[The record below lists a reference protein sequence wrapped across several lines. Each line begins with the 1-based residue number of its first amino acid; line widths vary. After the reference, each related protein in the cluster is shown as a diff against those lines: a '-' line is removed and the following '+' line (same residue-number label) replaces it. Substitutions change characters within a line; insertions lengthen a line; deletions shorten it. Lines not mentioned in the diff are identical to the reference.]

1 MKHIHMPKVDARYWA
16 SITMASIF
24 GTNLGDFYAH
34 ESGLGILTGL
44 GVLTALAGLALF
56 AERRD
61 ARAHEAYYWL
71 AIIIIR
77 TGATNIADYLAF
89 EMNIPAIPLSIA
101 LGLGIAALA
110 LWMARTET
118 RAEIEANGGLPAT
131 DGKYWVAML
140 FAGVFGTVLGDV
152 VSHYY
157 SQANASLGLGF
168 LLAVILLGRWQ
179 GTVAAIPGYWLTVSV
194 ARTAG
199 TAMGDWLAENKIFDI
214 GLSLSTLVTGTVFV
228 GILLLWRNG
237 MRLSPVDERAG

>member
-1 MKHIHMPKVDARYWA
+1 MKHIHMPRVDARYWA

-34 ESGLGILTGL
+34 ESGLGIVP
-44 GVLTALAGLALF
+44 GVAILAALAGMAFL

-61 ARAHEAYYWL
+61 QGSHEFYYWL
-71 AIIIIR
+71 VIIIIR

-89 EMNIPAIPLSIA
+89 AVHIPAIPLSIA
-101 LGLGIAALA
+101 LGAGIAVLA
-110 LWMARTET
+110 AWMAMTESK
-118 RAEIEANGGLPAT
+118 AEVEANRGLPAT

-152 VSHYY
+152 CSHYY
-157 SQANASLGLGF
+157 TEAHAAIGLGL

-179 GTVAAIPGYWLTVSV
+179 GVVAASPGYWLTVSV

-214 GLSLSTLVTGTVFV
+214 GLTVSTFITGLVFV
-228 GILLLWRNG
+228 GILVMWRSG
-237 MRLSPVDERAG
+237 TRQMAPASSG

>member
-1 MKHIHMPKVDARYWA
+1 MKHIHMPKVDARYWT

-34 ESGLGILTGL
+34 ESGLGIVP
-44 GVLTALAGLALF
+44 GVGILAALAAMVFL

-61 ARAHEAYYWL
+61 TRIHELYYWL
-71 AIIIIR
+71 VIIIIR

-89 EMNIPAIPLSIA
+89 RVHIPAIPLSIA
-101 LGLGIAALA
+101 LGAAIAGFAA
-110 LWMARTET
+110 WMAMTESK
-118 RAEIEANGGLPAT
+118 AEIEANRGLPDT

-157 SQANASLGLGF
+157 TEANASIGLGL
-168 LLAVILLGRWQ
+168 LLAIILLGRWQ
-179 GTVAAIPGYWLTVSV
+179 GIVAAIPGYWLTVSV

-214 GLSLSTLVTGTVFV
+214 GLTVSTLITGCVFV
-228 GILLLWRNG
+228 GILLLWRSSGTREMAPANTG
-237 MRLSPVDERAG
+237 

>member
-1 MKHIHMPKVDARYWA
+1 MPKVDARYWA

-34 ESGLGILTGL
+34 ESGLGILSGL
-44 GVLTALAGLALF
+44 AVLALLAGIAFL

-61 ARAHEAYYWL
+61 TNAHELYYWL
-71 AIIIIR
+71 VIIIIR
-77 TGATNIADYLAF
+77 TGATNIADTLAF
-89 EMNIPAIPLSIA
+89 ELNIPAIPLSIA
-101 LGLGIAALA
+101 LGAAIAALA
-110 LWMARTET
+110 VWMTRTESK
-118 RAEIEANGGLPAT
+118 AEIEANGGLPAT

-168 LLAVILLGRWQ
+168 ILALLLLGRWQ
-179 GTVAAIPGYWLTVSV
+179 GMVAAIPGYWLTVSV

-214 GLSLSTLVTGTVFV
+214 GLSLSTLMTGIVFV
-228 GILLLWRNG
+228 GILVLWRSG
-237 MRLSPVDERAG
+237 TRQMAPVNPG

>member
-1 MKHIHMPKVDARYWA
+1 MKHIHMPRVDARYWA

-34 ESGLGILTGL
+34 ESGLGIVA
-44 GVLTALAGLALF
+44 GVGILAALAGLVFL

-61 ARAHEAYYWL
+61 TRAHELYYWL
-71 AIIIIR
+71 VIIIIR

-89 EMNIPAIPLSIA
+89 RVHIPAIPLSIA
-101 LGLGIAALA
+101 LGAAIAGFAA
-110 LWMARTET
+110 WMAMTESK
-118 RAEIEANGGLPAT
+118 AEVEANQGLPDT

-152 VSHYY
+152 CSHYY
-157 SQANASLGLGF
+157 TEANASLGLG
-168 LLAVILLGRWQ
+168 LILAVILLGRWQ
-179 GTVAAIPGYWLTVSV
+179 GIVAAIPGYWLTVSV

-214 GLSLSTLVTGTVFV
+214 GLSVSTLITGCVFV
-228 GILLLWRNG
+228 GILLLWRSAP
-237 MRLSPVDERAG
+237 RLKPA

>member
-34 ESGLGILTGL
+34 ESGLGIVA
-44 GVLTALAGLALF
+44 GVGILAALAGLVFL

-61 ARAHEAYYWL
+61 TRAHELYYWL
-71 AIIIIR
+71 VIIIIR
-77 TGATNIADYLAF
+77 TGATT
-89 EMNIPAIPLSIA
+89 IA
-101 LGLGIAALA
+101 LGAAIAGFAA
-110 LWMARTET
+110 WMAMTESK
-118 RAEIEANGGLPAT
+118 AEIEANRGLPDT

-152 VSHYY
+152 CSHYY
-157 SQANASLGLGF
+157 TEANASLGLG
-168 LLAVILLGRWQ
+168 LILAVILLGRWQ
-179 GTVAAIPGYWLTVSV
+179 GIVAAIPGYWLTVSV

-214 GLSLSTLVTGTVFV
+214 GLSVSTLITGCVFV
-228 GILLLWRNG
+228 GILLLWRSTA
-237 MRLSPVDERAG
+237 RLNPA

>member
-1 MKHIHMPKVDARYWA
+1 MKHIHMPRVDARYWA

-34 ESGLGILTGL
+34 ESGLGIVP
-44 GVLTALAGLALF
+44 GVAILAALAGMAFL

-61 ARAHEAYYWL
+61 QGSHEFYYWL
-71 AIIIIR
+71 VIIIIR

-89 EMNIPAIPLSIA
+89 AVHIPAIPLSIA
-101 LGLGIAALA
+101 LGAGIAVLA
-110 LWMARTET
+110 AWMAMTESK
-118 RAEIEANGGLPAT
+118 AEIEANRGLPAT

-152 VSHYY
+152 CSHYY
-157 SQANASLGLGF
+157 TEAHAAIGLGL

-179 GTVAAIPGYWLTVSV
+179 GIVAAIPGYWLTVSV

-214 GLSLSTLVTGTVFV
+214 GLTVSTFITGLVFV
-228 GILLLWRNG
+228 GILVMWRSG
-237 MRLSPVDERAG
+237 TRQMAPASSG

>member
-1 MKHIHMPKVDARYWA
+1 MKHIHMPRVDARYWA

-34 ESGLGILTGL
+34 ESGLGIVP
-44 GVLTALAGLALF
+44 GVAILAVLAGLAF
-56 AERRD
+56 IAERRD
-61 ARAHEAYYWL
+61 QSSHEFYYWL
-71 AIIIIR
+71 VIIIIR

-89 EMNIPAIPLSIA
+89 AVKIPAIPLSIA
-101 LGLGIAALA
+101 LGAGIAVLA
-110 LWMARTET
+110 AWMAMTESK
-118 RAEIEANGGLPAT
+118 AEIEANRGLPDT
-131 DGKYWVAML
+131 DVKYWIAML

-157 SQANASLGLGF
+157 TEANASLGLGL

-179 GTVAAIPGYWLTVSV
+179 GIVAAIPGYWLTVSV

-214 GLSLSTLVTGTVFV
+214 GLTVSTFITGLVFV
-228 GILLLWRNG
+228 GILVLWRSG
-237 MRLSPVDERAG
+237 RRLEPA

>member
-1 MKHIHMPKVDARYWA
+1 MKHIHMPRVDARYWA

-34 ESGLGILTGL
+34 ESGLGIVP
-44 GVLTALAGLALF
+44 GVAILAALAGMAFLA
-56 AERRD
+56 EQRD
-61 ARAHEAYYWL
+61 QGSHEFYYWL
-71 AIIIIR
+71 VIIIIR

-89 EMNIPAIPLSIA
+89 AVHIPAIPLSIA
-101 LGLGIAALA
+101 LGAGIAVLA
-110 LWMARTET
+110 AWMAMTESK
-118 RAEIEANGGLPAT
+118 AEVEANRGLPAT

-152 VSHYY
+152 CSHYY
-157 SQANASLGLGF
+157 TEAHAAIGLGL

-179 GTVAAIPGYWLTVSV
+179 GVVAAIPGYWLTVSV

-214 GLSLSTLVTGTVFV
+214 GLTVSTFITGLVFV
-228 GILLLWRNG
+228 GILVMWRSG
-237 MRLSPVDERAG
+237 TRQMAPASSG

>member
-34 ESGLGILTGL
+34 ESGLGIVP
-44 GVLTALAGLALF
+44 GVGILAALAAMVFL

-61 ARAHEAYYWL
+61 TRIHELYYWL
-71 AIIIIR
+71 VIIIIR

-89 EMNIPAIPLSIA
+89 RVHIPAIPLSIA
-101 LGLGIAALA
+101 LGAAIAGFAA
-110 LWMARTET
+110 WMAMTESK
-118 RAEIEANGGLPAT
+118 AEIEANRGLPDT

-157 SQANASLGLGF
+157 TEANASIGLGL
-168 LLAVILLGRWQ
+168 LLAIILLGRWQ
-179 GTVAAIPGYWLTVSV
+179 GIVAAIPGYWLTVSV

-214 GLSLSTLVTGTVFV
+214 GLTVSTLITGCVFV
-228 GILLLWRNG
+228 GILLLWRSG
-237 MRLSPVDERAG
+237 ARLKPA

>member
-34 ESGLGILTGL
+34 ESGLGIVA
-44 GVLTALAGLALF
+44 GVGILAILAGLVFL

-61 ARAHEAYYWL
+61 TRINELYYWL
-71 AIIIIR
+71 VIIIIR

-89 EMNIPAIPLSIA
+89 RVHIPAIPLSVA
-101 LGLGIAALA
+101 LGAAIGCFA
-110 LWMARTET
+110 AWMAMTESK
-118 RAEIEANGGLPAT
+118 ADIETNRGLPDT
-131 DGKYWVAML
+131 DAKYWVAML

-152 VSHYY
+152 ASHYY
-157 SQANASLGLGF
+157 TQANASLGLGL
-168 LLAVILLGRWQ
+168 LLAIILLGRWQ
-179 GTVAAIPGYWLTVSV
+179 GIVAAIPGYWLTVSV

-214 GLSLSTLVTGTVFV
+214 GLSVSTLITGCVFV
-228 GILLLWRNG
+228 GILVLWRSG
-237 MRLSPVDERAG
+237 TRLKPA

>member
-16 SITMASIF
+16 SILMASIF

-34 ESGLGILTGL
+34 ESGLGIVAGVGILAALTGL
-44 GVLTALAGLALF
+44 VFL

-61 ARAHEAYYWL
+61 TRVHELYYWL
-71 AIIIIR
+71 VIIIIR

-89 EMNIPAIPLSIA
+89 RVHIPAIPLSIA
-101 LGLGIAALA
+101 LGAGISVIAA
-110 LWMARTET
+110 WMTMTESK
-118 RAEIEANGGLPAT
+118 AEIEANRGLPDT
-131 DGKYWVAML
+131 DAKYWVAML
-140 FAGVFGTVLGDV
+140 LAGVFGTVLGDV

-157 SQANASLGLGF
+157 TEATASIGLGL

-179 GTVAAIPGYWLTVSV
+179 GIVAAIPGYWLTVSV

-214 GLSLSTLVTGTVFV
+214 GLSVSTLITGCVFV
-228 GILLLWRNG
+228 GILVLWRSG
-237 MRLSPVDERAG
+237 TRQMAPVNPG

>member
-1 MKHIHMPKVDARYWA
+1 MQHIHMPKVDARYWA

-34 ESGLGILTGL
+34 ESGLGTLTGL
-44 GVLTALAGLALF
+44 GVLGLLAVAALF

-61 ARAHEAYYWL
+61 SRPHEVYYWL

-89 EMNIPAIPLSIA
+89 EMNIPAIPLSVA
-101 LGLGIAALA
+101 LGAGIAALA
-110 LWMARTET
+110 LWMAMRQSK
-118 RAEIEANGGLPAT
+118 AEVDANGGLPAT

-140 FAGVFGTVLGDV
+140 LAGVFGTVLGDV

-157 SQANASLGLGF
+157 SQANASLGLGL
-168 LLAVILLGRWQ
+168 LLAVILVGRGQ
-179 GTVAAIPGYWLTVSV
+179 GVVAAIPGYWLTVSV

-199 TAMGDWLAENKIFDI
+199 TAMGDWLAENKILDI
-214 GLSLSTLVTGTVFV
+214 GLSVSTLITGAVFV
-228 GILLLWRNG
+228 GILVLWRSG
-237 MRLSPVDERAG
+237 LRRLAPASPG

>member
-1 MKHIHMPKVDARYWA
+1 MQHIHMPKVDARYWA

-34 ESGLGILTGL
+34 ESGLGTLTGL
-44 GVLTALAGLALF
+44 GVLGLLAVAALF

-61 ARAHEAYYWL
+61 TRPHEVYYWL

-89 EMNIPAIPLSIA
+89 ELNIPAIPLSIA
-101 LGLGIAALA
+101 LGAGIAALA
-110 LWMARTET
+110 VWMAMTET
-118 RAEIEANGGLPAT
+118 KAEIAANGGLPAT

-140 FAGVFGTVLGDV
+140 LAGVFGTVLGDV

-157 SQANASLGLGF
+157 SQANASLGLGL
-168 LLAVILLGRWQ
+168 LLAVILLGRWR
-179 GTVAAIPGYWLTVSV
+179 GMVAAIPGYWLTVSV

-199 TAMGDWLAENKIFDI
+199 TAMGDWLAENKILDI
-214 GLSLSTLVTGTVFV
+214 GLSLSTLITGCVFV
-228 GILLLWRNG
+228 GILLLWRG
-237 MRLSPVDERAG
+237 AMRLKAA

>member
-1 MKHIHMPKVDARYWA
+1 MPKVDARYWA

-34 ESGLGILTGL
+34 ESGLGILAGL
-44 GVLTALAGLALF
+44 GVLVFLAGMAF
-56 AERRD
+56 VAERRD
-61 ARAHEAYYWL
+61 QSSHELYYWL
-71 AIIIIR
+71 VIIIIR

-89 EMNIPAIPLSIA
+89 SAHIPAIPLSIA
-101 LGLGIAALA
+101 LGAGIAALA
-110 LWMARTET
+110 AWMTMTESK
-118 RAEIEANGGLPAT
+118 AEIEANRGLPDT

-152 VSHYY
+152 CSHYY
-157 SQANASLGLGF
+157 TEAHASIGLGL

-179 GTVAAIPGYWLTVSV
+179 GMVAAIPGYWLTVSV

-214 GLSLSTLVTGTVFV
+214 GLTVSTFITGLVFV
-228 GILLLWRNG
+228 GILVLWRSGTRQMAPANSG
-237 MRLSPVDERAG
+237 

>member
-34 ESGLGILTGL
+34 ESGLGIVA
-44 GVLTALAGLALF
+44 GVGILAILAGLVFL

-61 ARAHEAYYWL
+61 TRINELYYWL
-71 AIIIIR
+71 VIIIIR

-89 EMNIPAIPLSIA
+89 RVHIPAIPLSIA
-101 LGLGIAALA
+101 LGAAIAGFAA
-110 LWMARTET
+110 WMAMTESKADIQT
-118 RAEIEANGGLPAT
+118 NRGLPDT
-131 DGKYWVAML
+131 DGKYWMAML

-152 VSHYY
+152 ASHYY
-157 SQANASLGLGF
+157 TQANASLGLGL
-168 LLAVILLGRWQ
+168 LLAIILLGRWQ
-179 GTVAAIPGYWLTVSV
+179 GIVAAIPGYWLTVSV

-214 GLSLSTLVTGTVFV
+214 GLSVSTLITGCVFV
-228 GILLLWRNG
+228 GILVLWRSG
-237 MRLSPVDERAG
+237 PRLKPA

>member
-1 MKHIHMPKVDARYWA
+1 MKHIHMPRVDARYWA

-34 ESGLGILTGL
+34 ESGLGIVP
-44 GVLTALAGLALF
+44 GVAILAALAGMAFL

-61 ARAHEAYYWL
+61 QNSHEFYYWL
-71 AIIIIR
+71 VIIIIR

-89 EMNIPAIPLSIA
+89 AVHIPAIPLSIA
-101 LGLGIAALA
+101 LGAGIAALA
-110 LWMARTET
+110 AWMAMTESK
-118 RAEIEANGGLPAT
+118 AEIEANRGLPDT
-131 DGKYWVAML
+131 DAKYWVAML

-152 VSHYY
+152 CSHYY
-157 SQANASLGLGF
+157 TEAHAAIGLGL

-179 GTVAAIPGYWLTVSV
+179 GVVAAIPGYWLTVSV

-214 GLSLSTLVTGTVFV
+214 GLTVSTFITGLVFV
-228 GILLLWRNG
+228 GILVMWRSG
-237 MRLSPVDERAG
+237 TRQMAPASSG